1 MQSSNIRSTFVI
13 VATALALNTSAVSA
27 DTIRI
32 GGTGNYGPVLP
43 VAAAQELKLFD
54 KLGVTVIFTT
64 FASGAASMEGLAAK
78 EVDLIN
84 YFPPGLALAK
94 RSGVKATVVGAGT
107 LTPKGWH
114 IMVKSDSK
122 LNGVKDL
129 SNKKLVL
136 PQRPQQPT
144 FLHCGQQLKREA

>member
-1 MQSSNIRSTFVI
+1 MQSSHIRSAFI
-13 VATALALNTSAVSA
+13 IAATALALNTSAVSA

-78 EVDLIN
+78 EVALIN
-84 YFPPGLALAK
+84 
-94 RSGVKATVVGAGT
+94 
-107 LTPKGWH
+107 
-114 IMVKSDSK
+114 
-122 LNGVKDL
+122 
-129 SNKKLVL
+129 
-136 PQRPQQPT
+136 
-144 FLHCGQQLKREA
+144 